1 MSDAPKTTAL
11 QRTPLFDEHRD
22 LGARLVPFAGFSMPV
37 QYVGVIAEHMAVR
50 EAVGVFDVSH
60 MGEFEIRGPDALAFL
75 NWALTNDAAK
85 LRVGRAQYTM
95 LPNDRGGLVDDVYL
109 YHPVDGQ
116 YQLVVNASNVA
127 KDWRRLDALAADFDV
142 TLTDRSDETALLAV
156 QGPQAEALLQPLV
169 TASLAAMRKNDVLNT
184 SFQGSPVLLARTG
197 YTGEDGF
204 EVFCNPSAAVEVWR
218 ALLTAGAAPCG
229 LGARDTLRLEA
240 GFPLYGHEFSDDL
253 NPLETPFGFAIK
265 LGKPFV
271 GREAMSERP
280 LERRLMGLVLDA
292 RGVPREG
299 FAVSDQYGEVAV
311 TTSGTLNPTNRR
323 GIALAYLPLNLAH
336 PGVNLNLLIRDAQA
350 PVHVTEPSFRRA
362 MSPGDASS
370 KQPEAS

>member
-1 MSDAPKTTAL
+1 MSDAPKPIAL
-11 QRTPLFDEHRD
+11 QRTPLFDEHRA

-109 YHPVDGQ
+109 YRPVDGQ

-127 KDWRRLDALAADFDV
+127 KDWRRLNALAANFDV

-156 QGPQAEALLQPLV
+156 QGPQAETLLQPLV

-204 EVFCNPSAAVEVWR
+204 EVFCNPGAAVEVWR
-218 ALLTAGAAPCG
+218 VLLAAGAAPCG

-271 GREAMSERP
+271 GREAMRERP

-311 TTSGTLNPTNRR
+311 TTSGTLNPTDRR

-350 PVHVTEPSFRRA
+350 PVHVTAPSFRRA